1 MNNYF
6 KNSDKKDWEYIRELR
21 EWKKTPKLIL
31 LILLTIIEA
40 TIFII
45 ISMKIKFITDYM
57 NKLVFSNLL
66 NIDLINIGYK
76 NIPMIFLN
84 GVFFSICLLV
94 IIYTLG
100 GLTINIMYLYDI
112 RKVIIYRK
120 KEYKKYK
127 I

>member
-40 TIFII
+40 TFFII
-45 ISMKIKFITDYM
+45 ISMKIKFIADYM
-57 NKLVFSNLL
+57 NKLVFLNLL

-76 NIPMIFLN
+76 NISMIFLN
-84 GVFFSICLLV
+84 GIFFSICLLV
-94 IIYTLG
+94 IVYSLG
-100 GLTINIMYLYDI
+100 GFTIHMMYLYDLV
-112 RKVIIYRK
+112 KVIHYRK

-127 I
+127 K